1 MGSSRRRD
9 IYDSFERIYNK
20 ARRRAMTKTN
30 FRRIGFAVLIMIV
43 LLLPIQ
49 LWAQDAFSS
58 YKVGEK
64 VEYRD
69 RNDKTDWFEGTIVDL
84 HPSSEQVIIRLD
96 PRPGYE
102 GFTHNGV
109 NSFHQA
115 YNMDSVRHIKAR
127 TADKPED

>member
-20 ARRRAMTKTN
+20 ARRRVMTKTN

-49 LWAQDAFSS
+49 LWAQDAFGS

-69 RNDKTDWFEGTIVDL
+69 RNDKTDWFEGTIVRLNPRDEL
-84 HPSSEQVIIRLD
+84 AIIRWD
-96 PRPGYE
+96 PR
-102 GFTHNGV
+102 
-109 NSFHQA
+109 
-115 YNMDSVRHIKAR
+115 
-127 TADKPED
+127 ADYPS